1 MCVLFTG
8 SSDVTTMFV
17 QKGKDLHL
25 DVKELL
31 VLGKDDEFSW
41 TYNKTSNVV
50 RLFHDKKNKISDSYK
65 GRVEFS
71 VQNHSLLLKNV
82 QHSDSGDYI
91 AVINGDNIQHV
102 AEYKVII
109 QGRFL

>member
-1 MCVLFTG
+1 M
-8 SSDVTTMFV
+8 TTVFV

-65 GRVEFS
+65 GRVEFY

-82 QHSDSGDYI
+82 QHSDSGDYT
-91 AVINGDNIQHV
+91 ALTTGDETQHLT
-102 AEYKVII
+102 EYKVII